1 MCCHKEIEI
10 KHKSE
15 VVSQREALGDG
26 AEPAELIPESEAI
39 ATGFGSLAFPTST
52 LYQNTL
58 SRKMKHLNI
67 TKSLSS
73 ELQVKTTLTPI

>member
-15 VVSQREALGDG
+15 VIFQREALGDG

-39 ATGFGSLAFPTST
+39 VAGFGSLAFPH
-52 LYQNTL
+52 LYLVPKYSGQENEA
-58 SRKMKHLNI
+58 SKYY
-67 TKSLSS
+67 
-73 ELQVKTTLTPI
+73 